1 MNNFENAN
9 YSCGDLALIQN
20 IAQTYTEEIKSL
32 LFLQYCMKA
41 HDVKIDF
48 NTEIDLRLLTVSELN
63 HLLVSQM
70 SDTFPEPSLTAE
82 IAPKI
87 EIQTLLKQLQKLI
100 DDAKQNIA
108 LINSMHRFIKNKAVK
123 QQLEK
128 FTYGIKS
135 SLEELQEKEAWLLQA
150 LQDQKE

>member
-32 LFLQYCMKA
+32 LFMQYCMKA
-41 HDVKIDF
+41 NDVKMDF
-48 NTEIDLRLLTVSELN
+48 NNEIDMRLLTVSELN
-63 HLLVSQM
+63 HLLVSQI
-70 SDTFPEPSLTAE
+70 SVTLPEPSLKANIVPNSE
-82 IAPKI
+82 A
-87 EIQTLLKQLQKLI
+87 QALLKQLQKLNA
-100 DDAKQNIA
+100 DAKQNIA

-150 LQDQKE
+150 LQDQKG